1 MIVRVAQAFAIFYFV
16 VSFMML
22 RDTTQPTITQPT
34 VKVGNLGASY
44 SYRGSGICEIVKSE
58 DAVFKMGVS
67 D

>member
-1 MIVRVAQAFAIFYFV
+1 M

-22 RDTTQPTITQPT
+22 RDTTQPT

-58 DAVFKMGVS
+58 DAVFKMDVS

>member
-1 MIVRVAQAFAIFYFV
+1 MMIK
-16 VSFMML
+16 
-22 RDTTQPTITQPT
+22 DTTQPTITQPT

-58 DAVFKMGVS
+58 DAVFKMDVS